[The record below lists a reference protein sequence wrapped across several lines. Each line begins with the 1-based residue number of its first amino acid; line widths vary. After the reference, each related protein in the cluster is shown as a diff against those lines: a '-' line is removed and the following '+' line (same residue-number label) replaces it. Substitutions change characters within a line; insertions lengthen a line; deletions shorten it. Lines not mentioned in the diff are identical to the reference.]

1 MGRNMNGQKPKYRIN
16 PHFLIAAVGILLLIL
31 FLFVQIA
38 GSLMNTTKTTTAVR
52 MTVDDSFIADGW
64 FFRDEILAEGVS
76 SETVKHIVHSGEK
89 VQKDAALAVVYTDTS
104 ALEISQKT
112 EVLNDE
118 IALLTS
124 AMQSAT
130 NSSDAAK
137 LDQQITAQISSVSSK
152 AQNGIVTGIE
162 AETSDLR
169 NLCLRRS
176 AGNLDGSALS
186 AQLSALTTERDA
198 LEKQL
203 VGRSTTV
210 ASPASGF
217 FSEVVDGF
225 ESKLTIKALE
235 SLTMDQ
241 FKELNE
247 KDIEDEKSDRL
258 GKVISNFRWYFVAA
272 VPMDELN
279 GVKKGDSLRLR
290 FSQVD
295 EDIQVYV
302 DDIRKE
308 KDAEEGL
315 LILSGMDI
323 TPELVTMRYQSAE
336 IIRASYT
343 GIKVPKS
350 AVKIQVDENG
360 KQQQGVYILPD
371 SMSRFKSI
379 DVLFEG
385 EDYYV
390 VQQGDSNDNTGLVAG
405 DTIIIKARGLE
416 DMKVIK

>member
-1 MGRNMNGQKPKYRIN
+1 MDKNMNGQKQKYRIN
-16 PHFLIAAVGILLLIL
+16 PNFLIAAVGIILLIL

-38 GSLMNTTKTTTAVR
+38 GSLMNTAKTTTAVR
-52 MTVDDSFIADGW
+52 TTVDDSFTADGW
-64 FFRDEILAEGVS
+64 FFRDEVLAEGVS

-89 VQKDAALAVVYTDTS
+89 VQKDAALAVVYTDAS

-112 EVLNDE
+112 EVLSDE

-152 AQNGIVTGIE
+152 AQNGIVTGIGS
-162 AETSDLR
+162 ETADLR

-186 AQLSALTTERDA
+186 AQLSTLTTERDS

-225 ESKLTIKALE
+225 EDKLTTKALE
-235 SLTMDQ
+235 SLTLED
-241 FKELNE
+241 FKALDE
-247 KDIEDEKSDRL
+247 KDIDDAKSDRL
-258 GKVISNFRWYFVAA
+258 GKVISDFRWYFAAA
-272 VPMDELN
+272 VPVDELI
-279 GVKKGDSLRLR
+279 GIETGDSLRLR

-295 EDIQVYV
+295 DDILVYV
-302 DDIRKE
+302 HDIRKE
-308 KDAEEGL
+308 KDAEVAL
-315 LILSGMDI
+315 LILSGMNI

-343 GIKVPKS
+343 GIKVPKA
-350 AVKIQVDENG
+350 AVKIQVDEDE

-371 SMSRFKSI
+371 SMSRFKPI

-390 VQQGDSNDNTGLVAG
+390 VRQGDNDDNTGLVVG